1 MHEPAKSKAGGHI
14 ADSLRGSGGGGARW
28 LEPVD
33 EEVTGVRFYRSPLLA
48 ALGLPHGFSTRLGGV
63 SVGPW
68 ASLNLD
74 SGAVTSRAG
83 LLSDEPGAQQLNLQR
98 FLAAIGC
105 AGCPVATAKQVH
117 AADVLTFAA
126 APDVSAQ
133 PGCADGL
140 TTASRNLVLAI
151 RTADCVPILL
161 ADKNR
166 QAVAAVHAGW
176 RGVVSGVLPA
186 TITALSQRHHVDP
199 SDLVVAI
206 GPCIGLTHFEI
217 GPEVA
222 DAFVQAGL
230 GDAINNNLGPK
241 PHADMSAALVTQLVR
256 AGINPES
263 IDRTDRCTF
272 THEAEFFSHRR
283 DRGITGRLAA
293 MIALPGNLT

>member
-1 MHEPAKSKAGGHI
+1 MLQPCT
-14 ADSLRGSGGGGARW
+14 D
-28 LEPVD
+28 
-33 EEVTGVRFYRSPLLA
+33 EVTGVRFYRSPLLA
-48 ALGLPHGFSTRLGGV
+48 ALGLPHGFSTRIGGV

-74 SGAVTSRAG
+74 SGALTSRAG
-83 LLSDEPGAQQLNLQR
+83 LLSDEPDAQQLNQQL

-105 AGCPVATAKQVH
+105 AGCSVATAKQVH
-117 AADVLTFAA
+117 AADVMTFAA
-126 APDVSAQ
+126 VPDVNAP

-161 ADKNR
+161 ADRNR
-166 QAVAAVHAGW
+166 RAVAAVHAGW

-186 TITALSQRHHVDP
+186 TITALSERHHVEP
-199 SDLVVAI
+199 ADLCVAI
-206 GPCIGLTHFEI
+206 GPCIGLPHFEI

-222 DAFVQAGL
+222 EAFVQAGL
-230 GDAINNNLGPK
+230 GDALDHNLGPR
-241 PHADMSAALVTQLVR
+241 PHADMSFALVIQLR
-256 AGINPES
+256 CAGVAAES

-272 THEAEFFSHRR
+272 EHNEEFFSHRR

-293 MIALPGNLT
+293 MIALPGDRT